1 MRRFCFCLTAL
12 KIFWDFPLFTATFL
26 SFGRFQ
32 FSVPSSF
39 SKNFMNSYLLF
50 ALVVLYLG
58 LLFFIAHFAEKKRS
72 NFWVN
77 NPYVYALSLAVYCS
91 AWTYYGSIGVA
102 ANQGLE
108 YMAIYI
114 GPIIII
120 PAWIYINTKIIRI
133 SRVNKI
139 SSIAD
144 FISLRYGNSRSL
156 SALIAIVC
164 MIAIVPYISL
174 QIKAISETFH
184 LITETGQ
191 SDNILFDSATYVV
204 LIIALFSSYYGTK
217 YVDASEKRL
226 GIISAVAVESFLKLI
241 FFIILGIF
249 VVYGVFNGFEDIY
262 TQASKL
268 PDFAAKN
275 TFNGLEGGFNWFL
288 MSMLSMSA
296 IFLLPRQFHTAIIE
310 NRKEKHLRTAIWL
323 FPLYLLIFNFFVFPI
338 AWGGKILFLN
348 ESVNAELY
356 SILIPQK
363 FGNTF
368 IAVMVFFGGLSAC
381 ISMIIISSISLSIM
395 LSNNI
400 IIPYGWLDKFKINS
414 DVDNTKSIVNIR
426 KISIFLL
433 IITGYIFYK
442 YLILSKSLFSIGL
455 VSFVLIAQLAPSFF
469 GAIFW
474 RRGTYAGSLVGI
486 LAGILIC
493 FLGLVLPSFSENYV
507 QSSFYNSSFFTFFSI
522 PYLSPISQIF
532 FWSFFVNVSLFTLIS
547 TNTLANYRER
557 NYAELY
563 ADIDDYIQNHENAYI
578 WKGIANISDIKKIL
592 VKFLG
597 DKKTQQ
603 ALKIFNLKYNI
614 TDENDTADSRFIKFS
629 ENLLS
634 GRIGTASAKIL
645 IEGVTKED
653 KISLPEVL
661 KILEESKEN
670 ISLNKQLSEQSS
682 QLLKLSD
689 ELQNVNEHLVVKDQQ
704 KDEFLD
710 TVAHELRTP
719 ITAIRATSEI
729 LLDDEDMPPELKKD
743 FLENIISESDRLT
756 EIINDILYLDKLET
770 GTISLNIKENNIIET
785 FKKSIKPLI
794 HLFEKRHL
802 HHSEVHLLEN
812 EIFEYDEPRMI
823 QVFQNILGNAL
834 KFTND
839 QGMIQTK
846 FQEKEGQLKI
856 SIFNTGKTIPEE
868 DVEFIF
874 DKFYQSK
881 NQNLRK
887 PVGSGLGLAICKKI
901 MIAQNG
907 DIEVKNKEIGVTFE
921 IFLPI
926 KEHNNELEEFNNN
939 SRM

>member
-1 MRRFCFCLTAL
+1 
-12 KIFWDFPLFTATFL
+12 
-26 SFGRFQ
+26 
-32 FSVPSSF
+32 
-39 SKNFMNSYLLF
+39 MNSYLLF
-50 ALVVLYLG
+50 ALVILYLG
-58 LLFFIAHFAEKKRS
+58 ILFFIAYFAEKKRS
-72 NFWVN
+72 SFWVN
-77 NPYVYALSLAVYCS
+77 NPYVYSLSLAVYCS

-108 YMAIYI
+108 YMAIYV

-120 PAWIYINTKIIRI
+120 PSWMYLNSKIIRI

-144 FISLRYGNSRSL
+144 FIGLRYGNSRSL
-156 SALIAIVC
+156 SAIIALVC
-164 MIAIVPYISL
+164 ILAIIPYIAL
-174 QIKAISETFH
+174 QIKSISETFH
-184 LITETGQ
+184 LITETEN
-191 SDNILFDSATYVV
+191 STSILLDSSTYVV
-204 LIIALFSSYYGTK
+204 IIIALFSSYYGTK

-226 GIISAVAVESFLKLI
+226 GIISAVAAESFFKLI
-241 FFIILGIF
+241 FFVILGLF

-262 TQASKL
+262 RQAEKL

-275 TFNGLEGGFNWFL
+275 SFNGLEGSFNWFL
-288 MSMLSMSA
+288 MLMLSMSA

-310 NRKEKHLRTAIWL
+310 NRKEKHIKTAIWL

-338 AWGGKILFLN
+338 AWGGKILFFGQ
-348 ESVNAELY
+348 EVNPELY

-363 FGNTF
+363 FGNIF
-368 IAVMVFFGGLSAC
+368 ISTLVFFGGLSAC

-400 IIPYGWLDKFKINS
+400 IIPYGWLDKFKSEN
-414 DVDNTKSIVNIR
+414 DTDNTKSIVNIR
-426 KISIFLL
+426 KVSIFLL
-433 IITGYIFYK
+433 IISGFIFYK
-442 YLILSKSLFSIGL
+442 YLLLGKSLFSIGL

-474 RRGTYAGSLVGI
+474 RRGTYAGSVSGIIVGV
-486 LAGILIC
+486 LLC
-493 FLGLVLPSFSENYV
+493 FLGLILPSFSENFV
-507 QSSFYNSSFFTFFSI
+507 QSEFYQSEFFSFFKI
-522 PYLSPISQIF
+522 PYLSPITQIF
-532 FWSFFVNVSLFTLIS
+532 FWSMLVNSALFILIS
-547 TNTLANYRER
+547 ANTVSNYRER

-563 ADIDDYIQNHENAYI
+563 VDIDDYIQNHENAYI
-578 WKGIANISDIKKIL
+578 WKGTANVSDIQKIL
-592 VKFLG
+592 GRFLG
-597 DKKTQQ
+597 QKKTEQ

-614 TDENDTADSRFIKFS
+614 TDESDTADSRFIKFS

-661 KILEESKEN
+661 QILEESKEN
-670 ISLNKQLSEQSS
+670 ISINKQLSEQSS
-682 QLLKLSD
+682 QLLKLSGD
-689 ELQNVNEHLVVKDQQ
+689 LQVANINLIEKDQQ

-710 TVAHELRTP
+710 SVAHELRTP
-719 ITAIRATSEI
+719 LTAIRATSEI
-729 LLDDEDMPPELKKD
+729 LLDDEDMPAELKKD
-743 FLENIISESDRLT
+743 FLENIISESDRLN

-770 GTISLNIKENNIIET
+770 GTISLHISENNIIET
-785 FKKSIKPLI
+785 FKKSLKPLL
-794 HLFEKRHL
+794 HLFDQRHL

-812 EIFEYDEPRMI
+812 EMYQFDEQRMI

-834 KFTND
+834 KFTNE

-846 FQEKEGQLKI
+846 FQEKDDQLKI
-856 SIFNTGKTIPEE
+856 SVFNTGKTIPEE
-868 DVEFIF
+868 DLEFIF

-887 PVGSGLGLAICKKI
+887 PIGSGLGLAICKKI

-907 DIEVKNKEIGVTFE
+907 NIEVKNKEIGVSFE
-921 IFLPI
+921 IYLP
-926 KEHNNELEEFNNN
+926 KENESVPNADDQNI
-939 SRM
+939 

>member
-1 MRRFCFCLTAL
+1 
-12 KIFWDFPLFTATFL
+12 
-26 SFGRFQ
+26 
-32 FSVPSSF
+32 
-39 SKNFMNSYLLF
+39 MNSYLLF
-50 ALVVLYLG
+50 ALVILYLG
-58 LLFFIAHFAEKKRS
+58 ILFFIAYFAEKKRS
-72 NFWVN
+72 SFWVN
-77 NPYVYALSLAVYCS
+77 NPYVYSLSLAVYCS

-108 YMAIYI
+108 YMAIYV

-120 PAWIYINTKIIRI
+120 PSWIYLNSKIIRI

-144 FISLRYGNSRSL
+144 FIGLRYGNSRSL
-156 SALIAIVC
+156 SAIIALVC
-164 MIAIVPYISL
+164 ILAIIPYIAL
-174 QIKAISETFH
+174 QIKSISETFH
-184 LITETGQ
+184 LITETEN
-191 SDNILFDSATYVV
+191 STSILFDSSTYVV
-204 LIIALFSSYYGTK
+204 IIIALFSSYYGTK

-226 GIISAVAVESFLKLI
+226 GIISAVAAESFFKLI
-241 FFIILGIF
+241 FFVILGLF

-262 TQASKL
+262 RQAEKL

-275 TFNGLEGGFNWFL
+275 SFNGLEGSFNWFL
-288 MSMLSMSA
+288 MLMLSMSA

-310 NRKEKHLRTAIWL
+310 NRKEKHIKTAIWL

-338 AWGGKILFLN
+338 AWGGKILFFGQ
-348 ESVNAELY
+348 EVNPELY

-363 FGNTF
+363 FGNIF
-368 IAVMVFFGGLSAC
+368 ISTLVFFGGLSAC

-400 IIPYGWLDKFKINS
+400 IIPYGWLDKFKSEN
-414 DVDNTKSIVNIR
+414 DTDNTKSIVNIR
-426 KISIFLL
+426 KVSIFLL
-433 IITGYIFYK
+433 IISGFIFYK
-442 YLILSKSLFSIGL
+442 YLLLGKSLFSIGL
-455 VSFVLIAQLAPSFF
+455 VSFVLIAQLGPSFF

-474 RRGTYAGSLVGI
+474 RRGTYAGSVSGIIVGV
-486 LAGILIC
+486 LLC
-493 FLGLVLPSFSENYV
+493 FLGLILPSFSENFV
-507 QSSFYNSSFFTFFSI
+507 QSEFYQSEFFSFFKI
-522 PYLSPISQIF
+522 PYLSPITQIF
-532 FWSFFVNVSLFTLIS
+532 FWSMLVNSALFILIS
-547 TNTLANYRER
+547 ANTVSNYRER

-563 ADIDDYIQNHENAYI
+563 VDIDDYIQNHENAYI
-578 WKGIANISDIKKIL
+578 WKGTANVSDIQKIL
-592 VKFLG
+592 GRFLG
-597 DKKTQQ
+597 QKKTEQ

-614 TDENDTADSRFIKFS
+614 TDESDTADSRFIKFS

-661 KILEESKEN
+661 QILEESKEN
-670 ISLNKQLSEQSS
+670 ISINKQLSEQSS
-682 QLLKLSD
+682 QLLKLSGD
-689 ELQNVNEHLVVKDQQ
+689 LQVANINLIEKDQQ

-710 TVAHELRTP
+710 SVAHELRTP
-719 ITAIRATSEI
+719 LTAIRATSEI
-729 LLDDEDMPPELKKD
+729 LLDDEDMPAELKKD
-743 FLENIISESDRLT
+743 FLENIISESDRLN

-770 GTISLNIKENNIIET
+770 GTISLHISENNIIET
-785 FKKSIKPLI
+785 FKKSLKPLL
-794 HLFEKRHL
+794 HLFDQRHL

-812 EIFEYDEPRMI
+812 EIYRFDEQRMI

-834 KFTND
+834 KFTNE

-846 FQEKEGQLKI
+846 FQEKDDQLKI

-868 DVEFIF
+868 DLEFIF

-887 PVGSGLGLAICKKI
+887 PIGSGLGLAICKKI

-907 DIEVKNKEIGVTFE
+907 NIEVKNKEIGVSFE
-921 IFLPI
+921 IYLP
-926 KEHNNELEEFNNN
+926 KENESVPNADDQN
-939 SRM
+939 M